1 VLIVVLMPSLQ
12 FPKEYANDDLI
23 IKQGDPGEEFYV
35 VDSGV
40 PEVYVK
46 QAEGED
52 KKVLTY
58 GEGDAFG
65 ELALMY
71 NAPRAATVKANG
83 AVKVWALDR
92 LTFKVIL
99 MDTTMKKRNVYKGF
113 LEQVD
118 LLKSLSE
125 YERLTIADS
134 LVAETFPA
142 NHEIIRQYEAGD
154 KFYIIERVR

>member
-1 VLIVVLMPSLQ
+1 MLVST
-12 FPKEYANDDLI
+12 F
-23 IKQGDPGEEFYV
+23 QGDPGEEFYV

-46 QAEGED
+46 KDGAEV
-52 KKVLTY
+52 KVLTY

-125 YERLTIADS
+125 CVP
-134 LVAETFPA
+134 LVDVAWPRVCRKPHSPA
-142 NHEIIRQYEAGD
+142 RHSTQ
-154 KFYIIERVR
+154 V

>member
-1 VLIVVLMPSLQ
+1 M
-12 FPKEYANDDLI
+12 I

-40 PEVYVK
+40 PEVYVNK
-46 QAEGED
+46 DGAEV
-52 KKVLTY
+52 KVLTY

-125 YERLTIADS
+125 YVTCVHTVLDLE
-134 LVAETFPA
+134 
-142 NHEIIRQYEAGD
+142 GGG
-154 KFYIIERVR
+154 

>member
-1 VLIVVLMPSLQ
+1 MACGQ
-12 FPKEYANDDLI
+12 FPKEYNDGDVI

-40 PEVYVK
+40 PEVYVNK
-46 QAEGED
+46 DGAEV
-52 KKVLTY
+52 KVLTY

-125 YERLTIADS
+125 YVTCVHTVLDLE
-134 LVAETFPA
+134 
-142 NHEIIRQYEAGD
+142 GGG
-154 KFYIIERVR
+154 